1 MKINGNIVVGQSG
14 GPTAAIN
21 ASLAGVFSAGKKLCT
36 GRVYGMLNGIEGLLA
51 EKMIDMSD
59 NLKCDADIELLKRTP
74 SSYLGSCRFK
84 LPEIN
89 KDTEIYAKLFKIFDK
104 YDIKGFFY
112 IGGNDSMDTVK
123 KLSAYAD
130 VIGSD
135 IKFIGVPKTI
145 DNDLAETDHT
155 PGFGSA
161 AKFVATVTKELVRD
175 SLVYDMESI
184 TIVEIM
190 GRDAGWL
197 TGATALAKCDDC
209 EGPAMILLPEV
220 PVDYEYIKNRVARLA
235 KEKKSFVITLSEGI
249 KMPDG
254 KYICEIGAERTTDV
268 FGHTML
274 TGTAQ
279 GLATMLKEDLG
290 LSKIRA
296 VELSTLQRCASHCAS
311 LTDITESFNVGEA
324 AVLAAAQGKTGDMIL
339 LKRISDNPYVC
350 VTDTH
355 DVREIANVA
364 KSVPRSMINENGDYV
379 TEEFLEYVRPLVEGE
394 VSQLTVGGL
403 PQHISYI
410 NK

>member
-1 MKINGNIVVGQSG
+1 MKIHGNIVVGQSG

-21 ASLAGVFSAGKKLCT
+21 ASLAGVFSAGKKLCS
-36 GRVYGMLNGIEGLLA
+36 GKVYGMLNGVEGLLK
-51 EKMIDMSD
+51 ESIIDLSQK
-59 NLKCDADIELLKRTP
+59 LVCDADVELLKRTP
-74 SSYLGSCRFK
+74 SSYLGSCRYK
-84 LPEIN
+84 LPETSDDV
-89 KDTEIYAKLFKIFDK
+89 KVYEKLFKIFEK
-104 YDIKGFFY
+104 YNIKGFFY

-130 VIGSD
+130 AIGSD
-135 IKFIGVPKTI
+135 IKFVGVPKTI
-145 DNDLAETDHT
+145 DNDLAATDHT

-209 EGPAMILLPEV
+209 EGPAMILLPEI
-220 PVDYEYIKNRVARLA
+220 PVDYEYIKKRVAELV

-254 KYICEIGAERTTDV
+254 KYICEIGAKRTTDV

-279 GLATMLKEDLG
+279 ALATMLKEDLG

-311 LTDITESFNVGEA
+311 LTDINESFNAGEA
-324 AVLAAAQGKTGDMIL
+324 AVLAAAQGHTGIMAL
-339 LKRISDNPYVC
+339 LKRVSDNPYIC
-350 VTDTH
+350 ETDIH
-355 DVREIANVA
+355 DVSEIANVA

-379 TEEFLEYVRPLVEGE
+379 TEEFLEYVRPLVCGE
-394 VSQLTVGGL
+394 VPQLTVGGL
-403 PQHISYI
+403 PQHIPYV